1 LCADA
6 CGIGP
11 LLSFILFFWG
21 DFGKPADTFVPQF
34 FVKKIKKKKRIP
46 CALGLWSGG
55 YSLLS
60 WQWLFFC
67 LFPKTKNKTA
77 LILLGCF

>member
-21 DFGKPADTFVPQF
+21 DFGEPADTFVPQF
-34 FVKKIKKKKRIP
+34 FVKKIKKKKISHAP
-46 CALGLWSGG
+46 LVSGLVVI
-55 YSLLS
+55 
-60 WQWLFFC
+60 LFFLGNGYFSVC
-67 LFPKTKNKTA
+67 SQKQKIRP